1 MAYVGRIVLVWM
13 VGLTVGAV
21 ERRAHAQDTDDGR
34 LHAEMRV
41 SVRIYN
47 NADVAEDVLQY
58 AKAYAAQVFRRIHV
72 GIEWLDRP
80 GAVFENPAP
89 QYAVVMMTPQAAD
102 RKAREDAITDEV
114 VGQAAVR
121 ARRAYIYY
129 DRVLAMA
136 LPPDRD
142 LVTFLGYVIAH
153 ELGHLMLPPH
163 SHSAAGIMR
172 GSFGLSSRT
181 LQTFT
186 AKEGEAIRRRLAE
199 EAKWTRQLGAAP
211 GAPGGP

>member
-47 NADVAEDVLQY
+47 NVDVAEDVLQY

-72 GIEWLDRP
+72 AIEWLDRP

-89 QYAVVMMTPQAAD
+89 QYAVVMMTPQAAG
-102 RKAREDAITDEV
+102 RKAQDDDITDEV
-114 VGQAAVR
+114 VGQAVGT
-121 ARRAYIYY
+121 ARRAYLYY
-129 DRVLAMA
+129 ERIVAMA
-136 LPPDRD
+136 LPPERD

-153 ELGHLMLPPH
+153 ELGHLMLATGGH
-163 SHSAAGIMR
+163 SFTGIMR
-172 GSFGLSSRT
+172 SHFGLRSRAVES
-181 LQTFT
+181 FT
-186 AKEGEAIRRRLAE
+186 AQQAAAIRRRLTE
-199 EAKWTRQLGAAP
+199 EAKWRRQLDA
-211 GAPGGP
+211 APGGP